1 MAKPRRASYK
11 AAHRQPECFQGDQDT
26 FDQRAAAGM
35 SRPDYC
41 PPIGTPCDERP
52 SRAQFRIK
60 ISKKDY
66 IEVGELFVMIK
77 GTPYRYPL
85 E

>member
-1 MAKPRRASYK
+1 MAEPRRTSYK
-11 AAHRQPECFQGDQDT
+11 AADRQPECFSGDEGAA
-26 FDQRAAAGM
+26 DQFATAGM
-35 SRPDYC
+35 RPDYV

-60 ISKKDY
+60 LSRKDW

-77 GTPYRYPL
+77 GTPHRYPL